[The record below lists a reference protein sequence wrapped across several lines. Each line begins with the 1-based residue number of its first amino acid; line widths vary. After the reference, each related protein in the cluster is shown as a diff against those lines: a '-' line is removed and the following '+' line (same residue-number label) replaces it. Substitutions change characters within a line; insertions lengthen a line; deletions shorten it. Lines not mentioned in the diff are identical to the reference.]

1 MRKCGRPRTV
11 RQADKH
17 THTGHTHTGHTHT
30 DWHTLVAQLVRRAS
44 AGDWIK
50 DKVMYEFNAL
60 TYLAAAK
67 VVYL

>member
-1 MRKCGRPRTV
+1 MWQTEDSEAGRQT
-11 RQADKH
+11 H
-17 THTGHTHTGHTHT
+17 THRAHTH
-30 DWHTLVAQLVRRAS
+30 WHTLVAQLVRRAS

>member
-1 MRKCGRPRTV
+1 M

-17 THTGHTHTGHTHT
+17 THTH
-30 DWHTLVAQLVRRAS
+30 WHTLVAQLVRRAS

>member
-1 MRKCGRPRTV
+1 M

-17 THTGHTHTGHTHT
+17 TDTQSTLVHTLAHTLPHTLS
-30 DWHTLVAQLVRRAS
+30 HTLVAQLVRRAS